1 MCSKQDCFHLNFKA
15 VIQSENI
22 QNNSE
27 SKKKI
32 FRETGYR
39 PSRYGFKFSHKF
51 QISDL
56 MMKKKICTK
65 KKIKLLEK
73 GRSVIS
79 LKEIT

>member
-27 SKKKI
+27 SKKIYI

-51 QISDL
+51 PFFSFLIFFTFL
-56 MMKKKICTK
+56 TPIFTK
-65 KKIKLLEK
+65 NSINIQLF
-73 GRSVIS
+73 
-79 LKEIT
+79 